1 MWDLTDIDPDMKL
14 PKLILQP
21 LIENAF
27 FHAFQKT
34 RAGSIHVFLYQDAG
48 TLFCEITDNGDGMPE
63 SLTRQLLTSETSRHS
78 VTHIG
83 IVNVRKRLEI
93 LYPGKSSFEIISE
106 PGYGTHITLSFPAK
120 EYEI

>member
-1 MWDLTDIDPDMKL
+1 
-14 PKLILQP
+14 
-21 LIENAF
+21 
-27 FHAFQKT
+27 
-34 RAGSIHVFLYQDAG
+34 
-48 TLFCEITDNGDGMPE
+48 MPE

-106 PGYGTHITLSFPAK
+106 PGYGTHITLGEGCYVNMNCNSRIYVKF
-120 EYEI
+120 